1 MLDGRREKMGSHG
14 GTKAL
19 PCGDRRMES
28 CSRRIVEKV
37 PRVPDR
43 VGPEPFQPACLFDT
57 GWSRTLSRGTV
68 GADAEE
74 DNLLA
79 DNSKARRWCVPDGR
93 NPVGKIEQSLADPTD
108 EMGMMLLTDGLESG
122 WLSRVVEADQLLL
135 TKELSDMTVDR
146 A

>member
-1 MLDGRREKMGSHG
+1 MREKGLSRRRQGTEVGRRRDGELQPK
-14 GTKAL
+14 
-19 PCGDRRMES
+19 DRR
-28 CSRRIVEKV
+28 KV

-43 VGPEPFQPACLFDT
+43 VGAVPFQPACLFET
-57 GWSRTLSRGTV
+57 GWSGTLFRGTV

-79 DNSKARRWCVPDGR
+79 DNSKARRWCVPDGG

-108 EMGMMLLTDGLESG
+108 EMGMMLLMDGLESG

-135 TKELSDMTVDR
+135 TKELPDMTVDR